1 MFTPITQIINEAK
14 KGIVK
19 KIIPSKKEIRIG
31 VKSSLKLTNKDLGSS
46 INCSGVCLTLEKI
59 HKGLYYFHLTRETL
73 RVTNFK
79 SIKLNQIINLEKSLK
94 FGNEI
99 SGHFVQGHVD
109 TTSKLKKKFIY
120 GKSWYLYFS
129 INKKFKRF
137 LNYKSSIAING
148 VSLTIAKVFTNSF
161 LIVVIPHTLKLTN
174 LKNIKKNDI
183 VNVEIDIIAKYI
195 RT

>member
-1 MFTPITQIINEAK
+1 MFSGIIK
-14 KGIVK
+14 KTGIVK
-19 KIIPSKKEIRIG
+19 KIIFNKKEMQIG
-31 VKSSLKLTNKDLGSS
+31 IKSSLKLSNKDLGSS
-46 INCSGVCLTLEKI
+46 INCSGVCLTLKKI
-59 HKGLYYFHLTRETL
+59 YRGLYYFYLSKETL
-73 RVTNFK
+73 KISNFK
-79 SIKLNQIINLEKSLK
+79 NIKLNHIINLERSLK
-94 FGNEI
+94 FGNEV

-109 TTSKLKKKFIY
+109 TTSKLKKMLIY

-129 INKKFKRF
+129 INKSCKKF

-148 VSLTIAKVFTNSF
+148 VSLTIAKVLTNVF

-195 RT
+195 KNLKR

>member
-1 MFTPITQIINEAK
+1 MFTGIIK
-14 KGIVK
+14 KTGIVK
-19 KIIPSKKEIRIG
+19 KIIFKNKDLQIG
-31 VKSSLKLTNKDLGSS
+31 IKSSLRLSKKDLGSS
-46 INCSGVCLTLEKI
+46 INCSGVCLTLERIYKD
-59 HKGLYYFHLTRETL
+59 LDYFYLSRETL
-73 RVTNFK
+73 KISNFK
-79 SIKLNQIINLEKSLK
+79 NTKLNHIVNLEKSLK
-94 FGNEI
+94 LGNEI

-109 TTSKLKKKFIY
+109 TVSKVKKKYIY

-129 INKKFKRF
+129 INRKLKKL

-161 LIVVIPHTLKLTN
+161 LIVAIPHTLKLTN

-195 RT
+195 KGLNN

>member
-1 MFTPITQIINEAK
+1 MFTGIIKK

-19 KIIPSKKEIRIG
+19 KIISNKKEIKIG

-59 HKGLYYFHLTRETL
+59 HMGLYFFHLTRETL

-99 SGHFVQGHVD
+99 SGHFVQGHID
-109 TTSKLKKKFIY
+109 TISKLKKKYIY

-129 INKKFKRF
+129 INKGLKKF
-137 LNYKSSIAING
+137 LNSKSSVAING
-148 VSLTIAKVFTNSF
+148 V
-161 LIVVIPHTLKLTN
+161 
-174 LKNIKKNDI
+174 
-183 VNVEIDIIAKYI
+183 
-195 RT
+195 

>member
-1 MFTPITQIINEAK
+1 MFTGIIKK

-19 KIIPSKKEIRIG
+19 KIICNKKEMQIG
-31 VKSSLKLTNKDLGSS
+31 IKSSLKLSKKDLGSS
-46 INCSGVCLTLEKI
+46 INCSGVCLTLENI
-59 HKGLYYFHLTRETL
+59 NRGLYFFYLSRETL
-73 RVTNFK
+73 KISNFK
-79 SIKLNQIINLEKSLK
+79 NIKLNDIINLEKSLK

-109 TTSKLKKKFIY
+109 ATSILKKKYIY

-129 INKKFKRF
+129 INKSFKKF
-137 LNYKSSIAING
+137 LNYKSSVAING
-148 VSLTIAKVFTNSF
+148 VSLTIAKVFVNNF

-183 VNVEIDIIAKYI
+183 VNIEIDIIAKYI
-195 RT
+195 KNLNK